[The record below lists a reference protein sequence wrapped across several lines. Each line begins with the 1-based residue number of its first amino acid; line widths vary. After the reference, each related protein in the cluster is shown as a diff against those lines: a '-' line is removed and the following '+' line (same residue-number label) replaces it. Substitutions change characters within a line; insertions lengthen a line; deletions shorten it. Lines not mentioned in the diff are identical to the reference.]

1 MKCAGWPTFNSAH
14 FSPAGRLYS
23 PPRST
28 YITETNMTSLQK
40 ISAPLFLLFAA
51 TGAWACYDPAGSGQC
66 GPYGIGPRN
75 PDGYGYNTYI
85 EPAPMYIPPPPPI
98 RESRYGAVA
107 VYANPKDLWDS
118 KTMFASVRGIHSK
131 ESARQMA
138 QQTCNRKSGH
148 SYRIEFDYADQCV
161 SVAMGDVTEGLMLF
175 YGLSGQPGQAPL
187 DAMQKC
193 LAAQGKDCEFVVQEE
208 CSLPE

>member
-1 MKCAGWPTFNSAH
+1 
-14 FSPAGRLYS
+14 
-23 PPRST
+23 
-28 YITETNMTSLQK
+28 MTPLQK
-40 ISAPLFLLFAA
+40 IFAPLFLLFAA
-51 TGAWACYDPAGSGQC
+51 ASAQVCDPAQGTGQC
-66 GPYGIGPRN
+66 GYLGADGIYNSQAEAADSYQRLYYN
-75 PDGYGYNTYI
+75 NTYV
-85 EPAPMYIPPPPPI
+85 EPAPMYIPPQPPPQPI

-148 SYRIEFDYADQCV
+148 SCRIEFDYADQCV

>member
-1 MKCAGWPTFNSAH
+1 MIKQTTILTLVLALA
-14 FSPAGRLYS
+14 SPV
-23 PPRST
+23 
-28 YITETNMTSLQK
+28 
-40 ISAPLFLLFAA
+40 
-51 TGAWACYDPAGSGQC
+51 AWACYDPAGSGQC

-148 SYRIEFDYADQCV
+148 SCRIEFDYADQCV